1 MRNQDEDLGLRE
13 EILTGKRIAIL
24 ATDGFEE
31 SELVEPMRALMD
43 AKADVD
49 LISLSL
55 GTIRSWRDDD
65 WGSAIKVN
73 LTLKDAV
80 SDDYDG
86 LVLPGGVINAD
97 KLRAESEAVDF
108 VEDFAKS
115 GKPIAAICHAAW
127 TLIETGCVRGHEM
140 TSWPSLKTDLVNAGA
155 IWIDQ
160 DVVSDNGWV
169 TSRKPADL
177 PAFNRQMIEEF
188 RKGRRSAFSQPLSS
202 ALVLG
207 GRL

>member
-31 SELVEPMRALMD
+31 SELVEPMKALMD

-49 LISLSL
+49 LVSLKL
-55 GTIRSWRDDD
+55 GNIRSWRDDD
-65 WGSAIKVN
+65 WGTSIKVN

-97 KLRAESEAVDF
+97 KLRNESEAIDF
-108 VEDFAKS
+108 VEDFARS

-127 TLIETGCVRGHEM
+127 TLIETGFVRGHEM

-169 TSRKPADL
+169 TSRKPEDL

-188 RKGRRSAFSQPLSS
+188 RKGKRSHYSQPLSS